1 MKFNFPSIP
10 YLNLSNANLAVH
22 ALKVN

>member
-1 MKFNFPSIP
+1 MKFNFTSIP